1 MTKPAR
7 RPFHKMPDLPS
18 IIAALVE
25 DNLLASTEGI
35 RALGLQQSVK
45 QGKMHILEYLASLKL
60 SNPRTHGDL
69 LDLDTL
75 SRWLA
80 EQAGQPY
87 VAIDPL
93 AIDVQSVTAVMSHAY
108 AQRHNILAIAV
119 EKDHIVVASDH
130 PWKSSWEDNLRH
142 ITRKS
147 LQRVMVSPVA
157 LRRYIEELYSLSD
170 SVKGALDQDAQGTV
184 VNNFEQLL
192 ELGNTLS
199 PDANDQHIV
208 NLVDWLLQYA
218 FEQRASDVHME
229 PRREN
234 CHLRFRIDGQLH
246 LIYKMPAAVSA
257 AIISRIKILGRMNL
271 AERRKPQDGRLK
283 TRTPDG
289 KETELRLSTL
299 PTAFGEKLVMRI
311 FNPDVLVKRLPDLG
325 FTANNEQQWRSM
337 VSQPYGI
344 VIVTGPTG
352 SGKTTT
358 LYSTLKLLS
367 TPEIN
372 VCTVEDPIEM
382 IVPSFNQMQ
391 VHSDMDLTFASGLRA
406 LLRQDPDIIMVG
418 EIRDTETAD
427 MAIQTAL
434 TGHQVISTMHTN
446 DAPSAITRLMELG
459 IAPYLIKSCLSGV
472 MAQRLVRTLCP
483 ECKRE
488 KAITAEEWFSVFPTD
503 TIIPPVSIFA
513 ATGCKHC
520 RGTGYQGRIGL
531 YEILSVTTDLQTL
544 IHENTDS
551 LHIRQQ
557 ALKDGMIPLKTTGA
571 QKVAAGI
578 TTLEE
583 VLRVADSFY

>member
-130 PWKSSWEDNLRH
+130 PWKSNWEDNLRH

-391 VHSDMDLTFASGLRA
+391 VHSDVDLTFANGLRA